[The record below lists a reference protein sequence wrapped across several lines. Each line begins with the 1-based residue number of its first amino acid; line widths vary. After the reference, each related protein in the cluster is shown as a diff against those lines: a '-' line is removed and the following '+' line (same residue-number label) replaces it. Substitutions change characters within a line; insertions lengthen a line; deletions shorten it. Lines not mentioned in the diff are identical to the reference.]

1 MHNWK
6 IGNDW
11 NKYKKVYMSTHFTA
25 YLIYLCGYSNKFS
38 GDLNLRVAVY
48 RMIKCS
54 IKLGRSKC
62 ERYFVILFEE
72 EKTKLRV

>member
-38 GDLNLRVAVY
+38 GDLNLRVAHIY
-48 RMIKCS
+48 DKMFDKART
-54 IKLGRSKC
+54 
-62 ERYFVILFEE
+62 E
-72 EKTKLRV
+72 